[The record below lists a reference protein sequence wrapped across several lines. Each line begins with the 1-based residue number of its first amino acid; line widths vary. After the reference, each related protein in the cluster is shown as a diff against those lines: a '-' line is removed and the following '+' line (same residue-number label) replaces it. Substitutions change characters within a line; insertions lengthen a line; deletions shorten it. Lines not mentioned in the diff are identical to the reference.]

1 VLVSNTFILLILM
14 HSRQYIPLLAL
25 LIFALV
31 SETELYA
38 QNGGRIVGKITDSS
52 GETLPGVQIVI
63 DGTTRGTITE
73 LDGFYSLIN
82 VPADTYT
89 LVFRYIGFSTVRIE
103 NVEVITGRTT
113 TIDVVLQ
120 DQAVVGDEI
129 VITAERPIVQ
139 KDRTTTTAFVSRE
152 QIQALPV
159 QNIEDVINLQAGV
172 VEGHFRGGRVNE
184 VMYVVN
190 GVPINNPLNN
200 SPGFTVESNMVS
212 NLEVITGVFNAE
224 YGQATSGVVNIAT
237 RSAPTEW
244 AVEFLS
250 HVSGIASN
258 RKLDFL
264 SRNVG
269 PGSGL
274 SADDFT
280 TERVSYMKAAG
291 LPNRSEVNLTAGGPI
306 FGSIIGT
313 NVNLRYVKDNGRF
326 LGRRVFLPDDY
337 SGNEQ
342 FFSSSIINNPGNR
355 DAWQI
360 ESTGDNAFVS
370 MSEVERLSLNT
381 ALVYNPVRQ
390 LRIEYNNFTQLQR
403 NRDFD
408 HFLKY
413 APDGR
418 NWNYPENYTHIVSA
432 RYTFNPNTFANLSY
446 SNQVDKFET
455 RLYSSPLADSLFDSR
470 IVAPEYGNQAGP
482 YTFSMGGNNIYY
494 GRNRTHIHHVVGSVT
509 SQINR
514 YNQVKA
520 GFKLS
525 FQQVQNTQIGIDVN
539 SQNGFTPVRTQQD
552 WRNVKLDIQ
561 PREFSGYI
569 QDKIELEYLII
580 NAGLRLDY
588 FDPAYDIPVSWAQAS
603 ALTIPDP
610 DNPSQNISNR
620 TKAEVK
626 YQLSPRLGVAFPL
639 SDVSVIRFSYG
650 RFFQVPDYALLYSNP
665 DYIADPLS
673 ATSRYGN
680 PDVEPQST
688 STFEVGYQQG
698 LTHDLGLELTL
709 FIRDVRNL
717 IADQIERDVST
728 TNFAVRYVNRE
739 FGTVRGVTLSLFQRS
754 SGPLSWTLDYTLQFA
769 DGSYAITGDLFER
782 VQSGLAETLTLARL
796 DWDRRH
802 VLNNS
807 ITFRPNHW
815 ITATFIN
822 TFTSG
827 RPYTT
832 SRNNIQSFIR
842 NNADRP
848 PGFNTN
854 IRTYIRPFPSK
865 FDISLFL
872 QVDNLFDIKTA
883 NVVYADTGQPDN
895 TFELQAARRLN
906 INGLNT
912 VEDFF
917 DRQDFYNA
925 PRIVN
930 IGFQVR
936 L

>member
-1 VLVSNTFILLILM
+1 M
-14 HSRQYIPLLAL
+14 HSRKRLQLIVLFL
-25 LIFALV
+25 LIFHGG
-31 SETELYA
+31 SELWA
-38 QNGGRIVGKITDSS
+38 QNGGRIVGRITDST
-52 GETLPGVQIVI
+52 GETLPGVQIVLE
-63 DGTTRGTITE
+63 GTTRGTITE
-73 LDGFYSLIN
+73 IDGYYSIIN
-82 VPADTYT
+82 VRAQTYT
-89 LVFRYIGFSTVRIE
+89 LVFRYIGFSTIRIE
-103 NVEVITGRTT
+103 NVEIITGRTT
-113 TIDVVLQ
+113 TIDVIMQ
-120 DQAVVGDEI
+120 EEAVVGEEI

-159 QNIEDVINLQAGV
+159 QNIQDVINLQAGV

-212 NLEVITGVFNAE
+212 DLEVITGVFNAE

-237 RSAPTEW
+237 RSAPSDWSFEL
-244 AVEFLS
+244 LS
-250 HVSGIASN
+250 HVSAIASN

-264 SRNVG
+264 TRNAG
-269 PGSGL
+269 SGSGL
-274 SADDFT
+274 LAEDFS
-280 TERVSYMKAAG
+280 TERISYLEAAG
-291 LPNRSEVNLTAGGPI
+291 FPNRSEINLTAGGPI
-306 FGSIIGT
+306 FGNTLGT
-313 NVNLRYVKDNGRF
+313 NVTLRYIKDNGRF
-326 LGRRVFLPDDY
+326 LGRRIFMPDDY

-342 FFSSSIINNPGNR
+342 VFSSSIINNPGNR
-355 DAWQI
+355 DAWEI
-360 ESTGDNAFVS
+360 ESTGDNEFVS
-370 MSEVERLSLNT
+370 MSEVERLSMNMSL
-381 ALVYNPVRQ
+381 LFNPIKN
-390 LRIEYNNFTQLQR
+390 LRIEYNNFTQLQKDR
-403 NRDFD
+403 GFD

-418 NWNYPENYTHIVSA
+418 NWNYPENHTHIFSS
-432 RYTFNPNTFANLSY
+432 RYTFSPTTFANLSY
-446 SNQVDKFET
+446 SNQLDKFET
-455 RLYSSPLADSLFDSR
+455 RLFSNPVADSLFDNR
-470 IVAPEYGNQAGP
+470 IVAPEYSNQAGP

-494 GRNRTHIHHVVGSVT
+494 GRNRTQIHHIIGSVT

-514 YNQVKA
+514 FHQVKA
-520 GFKLS
+520 GFKFS
-525 FQQVQNTQIGIDVN
+525 FQHVKNLQLGIDVN
-539 SQNGFTPVRTQQD
+539 SQNNYIPVKTQQS
-552 WRNVKLDIQ
+552 WRNVNLDIQ
-561 PREFSGYI
+561 PREYSAYI
-569 QDKIELEYLII
+569 QDKIELQYLII

-588 FDPAYDIPVSWAQAS
+588 FDPAYEIPVSWAQAS
-603 ALTIPDP
+603 ELTIPDP
-610 DNPSQNISNR
+610 DNPSQDISNR
-620 TKAEVK
+620 IKAKTK

-650 RFFQVPDYALLYSNP
+650 MFFQVPDYALLYSNP
-665 DYIADPLS
+665 QYISNPLS
-673 ATSRYGN
+673 STSRYGN
-680 PDVEPQST
+680 PNVEPQST

-698 LTHDLGLELTL
+698 LTDELGLELTL

-717 IADQIERDVST
+717 IADQIERDVNT

-739 FGTVRGVTLSLFQRS
+739 FGTVRGITLSLFQRS

-782 VQSGLAETLTLARL
+782 VQSGLDETLTLARL

-802 VLNNS
+802 VLNNT
-807 ITFRPNHW
+807 ITFRPNNW
-815 ITATFIN
+815 ISATFIN

-842 NNADRP
+842 NNEDRP

-854 IRTYIRPFPSK
+854 VRTYIRPFSSK
-865 FDISLFL
+865 YDISLFL
-872 QVDNLFDIKTA
+872 QVDNLLDIKTA
-883 NVVYADTGQPDN
+883 NVVYADTGLPDN

-925 PRIVN
+925 PRIIN
-930 IGFQVR
+930 IGFQIR

>member
-1 VLVSNTFILLILM
+1 M
-14 HSRQYIPLLAL
+14 HSRKRLQLIVLFL
-25 LIFALV
+25 LIFHGG
-31 SETELYA
+31 SELWA
-38 QNGGRIVGKITDSS
+38 QNGGRIVGRITDST
-52 GETLPGVQIVI
+52 GETLPGVQIVLE
-63 DGTTRGTITE
+63 GTTRGTITE
-73 LDGFYSLIN
+73 IDGYYSIIN
-82 VPADTYT
+82 VRAQTYT
-89 LVFRYIGFSTVRIE
+89 LIFRYIGFSTIRIE
-103 NVEVITGRTT
+103 NVEIITGRTT
-113 TIDVVLQ
+113 TIDVIMQ
-120 DQAVVGDEI
+120 EEAVVGEEI

-159 QNIEDVINLQAGV
+159 QNIQDVINLQAGV

-212 NLEVITGVFNAE
+212 DLEVITGVFNAE

-237 RSAPTEW
+237 RSAPSDWSFEL
-244 AVEFLS
+244 LS
-250 HVSGIASN
+250 HVSAIASN

-264 SRNVG
+264 TRNA
-269 PGSGL
+269 GSGSSL
-274 SADDFT
+274 LAEDFS
-280 TERVSYMKAAG
+280 TERISYLEAAA
-291 LPNRSEVNLTAGGPI
+291 LPNRSEINLTAGGPI
-306 FGSIIGT
+306 FGNTLGT
-313 NVNLRYVKDNGRF
+313 NVTLRYVKDNGRF
-326 LGRRVFLPDDY
+326 LGRRIFMPDDY

-342 FFSSSIINNPGNR
+342 VFSSSIINNPGNR
-355 DAWQI
+355 DAWEI
-360 ESTGDNAFVS
+360 ESTGDNEFVS
-370 MSEVERLSLNT
+370 MSEVERLSMNMSL
-381 ALVYNPVRQ
+381 LFNPIKN
-390 LRIEYNNFTQLQR
+390 LRIEYNNFTQLQKDR
-403 NRDFD
+403 GFD

-418 NWNYPENYTHIVSA
+418 NWNYPENHTHIFSS
-432 RYTFNPNTFANLSY
+432 RYTFSPTTFANLSY
-446 SNQVDKFET
+446 SNQLDKFET
-455 RLYSSPLADSLFDSR
+455 RLFSNPVADSLFDNR
-470 IVAPEYGNQAGP
+470 IVAPEYSNQAGP

-494 GRNRTHIHHVVGSVT
+494 GRNRTQIHHIIGSVT

-514 YNQVKA
+514 FHQVKA
-520 GFKLS
+520 GFKFS
-525 FQQVQNTQIGIDVN
+525 FQHVKNLQLGIDVN
-539 SQNGFTPVRTQQD
+539 SQNNYVPVKTQQS
-552 WRNVKLDIQ
+552 WRNVNLDIQ
-561 PREFSGYI
+561 PREYSAYI
-569 QDKIELEYLII
+569 QDKIELQYLII

-588 FDPAYDIPVSWAQAS
+588 FDPAYEIPVSWAQAS
-603 ALTIPDP
+603 ELTIPDP
-610 DNPSQNISNR
+610 DNPSQDISNR
-620 TKAEVK
+620 IKAKTK

-650 RFFQVPDYALLYSNP
+650 MFFQVPDYALLYSNP
-665 DYIADPLS
+665 QYISNPLS
-673 ATSRYGN
+673 STSRYGN
-680 PDVEPQST
+680 PNVEPQST

-698 LTHDLGLELTL
+698 LTDELGLELTL

-717 IADQIERDVST
+717 IADQIERDVNT

-739 FGTVRGVTLSLFQRS
+739 FGTVRGITLSLFQRS

-782 VQSGLAETLTLARL
+782 VQSGLDETLTLARL

-802 VLNNS
+802 VLNNT
-807 ITFRPNHW
+807 ITFRPNNW
-815 ITATFIN
+815 ISATFIN

-842 NNADRP
+842 NNEDRP

-854 IRTYIRPFPSK
+854 VRTYIRPFSSIY
-865 FDISLFL
+865 DISLFL
-872 QVDNLFDIKTA
+872 QVDNLLDIKTA
-883 NVVYADTGQPDN
+883 NVVYADTGLPDN

-925 PRIVN
+925 PRIIN
-930 IGFQVR
+930 IGFQIR

>member
-1 VLVSNTFILLILM
+1 MQKKFGIQFFILVLFFL
-14 HSRQYIPLLAL
+14 ST
-25 LIFALV
+25 
-31 SETELYA
+31 ETELKA
-38 QNGGRIVGKITDSS
+38 QNGGRIVGKVTDSF

-63 DGTTRGTITE
+63 DGSTRGTITE
-73 LDGFYSLIN
+73 IDGFYSLIN
-82 VPADTYT
+82 VPADSYT
-89 LVFRYIGFSTVRIE
+89 LVFRYIGFSTIRIE

-113 TIDVVLQ
+113 TIDVVML
-120 DQAVVGDEI
+120 DEAVVGEEI

-159 QNIEDVINLQAGV
+159 QSIEDVINLQAGV

-237 RSAPTEW
+237 RSAPTNW
-244 AVEFLS
+244 SFEFLS
-250 HVSGIASN
+250 YVSGIASN

-264 SRNVG
+264 SRNAG

-274 SADDFT
+274 LADDFY
-280 TERVSYMKAAG
+280 TERVSYLKASG
-291 LPNRSEVNLTAGGPI
+291 IPNRSEINFTTGGPLL
-306 FGSIIGT
+306 GNTLGT
-313 NVNLRYVKDNGRF
+313 NVSLRYVNDNGRF
-326 LGRRVFLPDDY
+326 LGRRIFLPDDY

-342 FFSSSIINNPGNR
+342 FFSSSIINNPGQR
-355 DAWQI
+355 EAWSI
-360 ESTGDNAFVS
+360 ESNGDNKFVS
-370 MSEVERLSLNT
+370 MSEVERLSMNFSL
-381 ALVYNPVRQ
+381 LFNPIRQ
-390 LRIEYNNFTQLQR
+390 LRIEYNNFTQLQKDR
-403 NRDFD
+403 GFD

-413 APDGR
+413 APEGR
-418 NWNYPENYTHIVSA
+418 NWNYPENHTHIIST
-432 RYTFNPNTFANLSY
+432 RYTFSPNTFANLSY
-446 SNQVDKFET
+446 SNQLDKFET
-455 RLYSSPLADSLFDSR
+455 RLYSKPASDSLFDSR
-470 IVAPEYGNQAGP
+470 IVAPEYSNQAGP

-494 GRNRTHIHHVVGSVT
+494 GRNRTKIHHLVGSIT
-509 SQINR
+509 SQVNR

-525 FQQVQNTQIGIDVN
+525 FQRVQNTQIGIDVN
-539 SQNGFTPVRTQQD
+539 SQNGFQPVRTQQT
-552 WRNVKLDIQ
+552 WRNVDLDIQ
-561 PREFSGYI
+561 PREFSAYI
-569 QDKIELEYLII
+569 QDKIELQYLII

-588 FDPAYDIPVSWAQAS
+588 FDPAYEIPVSWAQAS
-603 ALTIPDP
+603 ELTIPDP

-620 TKAEVK
+620 LKAKPK

-639 SDVSVIRFSYG
+639 SDISVIRFSYG
-650 RFFQVPDYALLYSNP
+650 MFFQVPDYALLYSNP
-665 DYIADPLS
+665 GYIADPLS

-698 LTHDLGLELTL
+698 LSDQLGLELTL

-739 FGTVRGVTLSLFQRS
+739 FGTVRGITLSLFQRS
-754 SGPLSWTLDYTLQFA
+754 AGKLAWTLDYTLQFA

-782 VQSGLAETLTLARL
+782 VQSGLDETLTLARL

-807 ITFRPNHW
+807 ITFKPTDW
-815 ITATFIN
+815 LTATFIN
-822 TFTSG
+822 SFTSG

-842 NNADRP
+842 NNEDRP

-854 IRTYIRPFPSK
+854 IRTYIRPFPSRY
-865 FDISLFL
+865 DASLFL

-883 NVVYADTGQPDN
+883 NVVYADTGLPDN
-895 TFELQAARRLN
+895 TFELQAAKRLN

-925 PRIVN
+925 PRIIN
-930 IGFQVR
+930 IGFQIR

>member
-1 VLVSNTFILLILM
+1 M
-14 HSRQYIPLLAL
+14 HSRKRLQLIVLFL
-25 LIFALV
+25 LIFHGG
-31 SETELYA
+31 SELWA
-38 QNGGRIVGKITDSS
+38 QNGGRIVGRITDST
-52 GETLPGVQIVI
+52 GETLPGVQIVLE
-63 DGTTRGTITE
+63 GTTRGTITE
-73 LDGFYSLIN
+73 IDGYYSIIN
-82 VPADTYT
+82 VRAQTYT
-89 LVFRYIGFSTVRIE
+89 LVFRYIGFSTIRIE
-103 NVEVITGRTT
+103 NVEIITGRTT
-113 TIDVVLQ
+113 TIDVIMQ
-120 DQAVVGDEI
+120 EEAVVGEEI

-159 QNIEDVINLQAGV
+159 QNIQDVINLQAGV

-212 NLEVITGVFNAE
+212 DLEVITGVFNAE

-237 RSAPTEW
+237 RSAPSDWSFEL
-244 AVEFLS
+244 LS
-250 HVSGIASN
+250 HVSAIASN

-264 SRNVG
+264 TRNAG
-269 PGSGL
+269 SGSGL
-274 SADDFT
+274 LAEDFS
-280 TERVSYMKAAG
+280 TERISYLEAAG
-291 LPNRSEVNLTAGGPI
+291 FPNRSEINLTAGGPI
-306 FGSIIGT
+306 FGNTLGT
-313 NVNLRYVKDNGRF
+313 NVTLRYVKDNGRF
-326 LGRRVFLPDDY
+326 LGRRIFMPDDY

-342 FFSSSIINNPGNR
+342 VFSSSIINNPGNR
-355 DAWQI
+355 DAWEI
-360 ESTGDNAFVS
+360 ESTGDNEFVS
-370 MSEVERLSLNT
+370 MSEVERLSMNMSL
-381 ALVYNPVRQ
+381 LFNPIKN
-390 LRIEYNNFTQLQR
+390 LRIEYNNFTQLQKDR
-403 NRDFD
+403 GFD

-418 NWNYPENYTHIVSA
+418 NWNYPENHTHIFSS
-432 RYTFNPNTFANLSY
+432 RYTFSPTTFANLSY
-446 SNQVDKFET
+446 SNQLDKFET
-455 RLYSSPLADSLFDSR
+455 RLFSNPVADSLFDNR
-470 IVAPEYGNQAGP
+470 IVAPEYSNQAGP

-494 GRNRTHIHHVVGSVT
+494 GRNRTQIHHIIGSVT

-514 YNQVKA
+514 FHQVKA
-520 GFKLS
+520 GFKFS
-525 FQQVQNTQIGIDVN
+525 FQHVKNLQLGIDVN
-539 SQNGFTPVRTQQD
+539 SQNNYIPVKTQQS
-552 WRNVKLDIQ
+552 WRNVNLDIQ
-561 PREFSGYI
+561 PREYSAYI
-569 QDKIELEYLII
+569 QDKIELQYLII

-588 FDPAYDIPVSWAQAS
+588 FDPAYEIPVSWAQAS
-603 ALTIPDP
+603 ELTIPDP
-610 DNPSQNISNR
+610 DNPSQDISNR
-620 TKAEVK
+620 IKAKTK

-650 RFFQVPDYALLYSNP
+650 MFFQVPDYALLYSNP
-665 DYIADPLS
+665 QYISNPLS
-673 ATSRYGN
+673 STSRYGN
-680 PDVEPQST
+680 PNVEPQST

-698 LTHDLGLELTL
+698 LTDELGLELTL

-717 IADQIERDVST
+717 IADQIERDVNT

-739 FGTVRGVTLSLFQRS
+739 FGTVRGITLSLFQRS

-782 VQSGLAETLTLARL
+782 VQSGLDETLTLARL

-802 VLNNS
+802 VLNNT
-807 ITFRPNHW
+807 ITFRPNNW
-815 ITATFIN
+815 ISATFIN

-842 NNADRP
+842 NNEDRP

-854 IRTYIRPFPSK
+854 VRTYIRPFSSK
-865 FDISLFL
+865 YDISLFL
-872 QVDNLFDIKTA
+872 QVDNLLDIKTA
-883 NVVYADTGQPDN
+883 NVVYADTGLPDN

-925 PRIVN
+925 PRIIN
-930 IGFQVR
+930 IGFQIR

>member
-1 VLVSNTFILLILM
+1 QSRQKIKLIVLFLLIVLG
-14 HSRQYIPLLAL
+14 SK
-25 LIFALV
+25 
-31 SETELYA
+31 ELWA
-38 QNGGRIVGKITDSS
+38 QNGGRIVGKVTDSS
-52 GETLPGVQIVI
+52 GETLPGVQIVL

-73 LDGFYSLIN
+73 IDGFYSIIN
-82 VPADTYT
+82 VPAETYT

-113 TIDVVLQ
+113 TIDLVMQ
-120 DQAVVGDEI
+120 DEAVVGEEI
-129 VITAERPIVQ
+129 IVTAERPIVQ

-159 QNIEDVINLQAGV
+159 QNIQDVINLQAGV
-172 VEGHFRGGRVNE
+172 VEGHFRGGRINE

-237 RSAPTEW
+237 RSAPSDWTFEL
-244 AVEFLS
+244 LS
-250 HVSGIASN
+250 YVSAIASN
-258 RKLDFL
+258 RKMDFL
-264 SRNVG
+264 SRNVD

-274 SADDFT
+274 NADDFG
-280 TERVSYMKAAG
+280 TERVSYMETAG
-291 LPNRSEVNLTAGGPI
+291 IPNRSEINLTAGGPI
-306 FGSIIGT
+306 FGNTLGT
-313 NVNLRYVKDNGRF
+313 NVTLRYVNDNGRF
-326 LGRRVFLPDDY
+326 LGRRIFMPDDY

-342 FFSSSIINNPGNR
+342 VFSSSIINNPGNR
-355 DAWQI
+355 DAWRI
-360 ESTGDNAFVS
+360 ESTGDNEFVS
-370 MSEVERLSLNT
+370 MSEVERLSMNT
-381 ALVYNPVRQ
+381 SLLFNPIKN
-390 LRIEYNNFTQLQR
+390 LRIEYNNFTQLQKDR
-403 NRDFD
+403 GFD

-418 NWNYPENYTHIVSA
+418 NWNYPENHTHILSS
-432 RYTFNPNTFANLSY
+432 RYTFSPNTFANFSY
-446 SNQVDKFET
+446 SNQLDKFET
-455 RLYSSPLADSLFDSR
+455 RLFSNPIADSLFDNR
-470 IVAPEYGNQAGP
+470 IVAPEYSNQAGP

-494 GRNRTHIHHVVGSVT
+494 GRNRTKIHHLVGSIT

-520 GFKLS
+520 GFKFS
-525 FQQVQNTQIGIDVN
+525 FQHVQNVQLGIDVN
-539 SQNGFTPVRTQQD
+539 SQNNYTPVKTQQS
-552 WRNVKLDIQ
+552 WRNVNLDIQ
-561 PREFSGYI
+561 PREYSAYI
-569 QDKIELEYLII
+569 QDKIELQYLII

-588 FDPAYDIPVSWAQAS
+588 FDPAYEIPVSWAQAS
-603 ALTIPDP
+603 ELTIPDP
-610 DNPSQNISNR
+610 DNPSQDISNR
-620 TKAEVK
+620 TKAKSK

-650 RFFQVPDYALLYSNP
+650 MFFQVPDYALLYSNP
-665 DYIADPLS
+665 RYISDPLS
-673 ATSRYGN
+673 STSRYGN

-698 LTHDLGLELTL
+698 LTDEFGLELTL

-717 IADQIERDVST
+717 IADQIERDVNT

-739 FGTVRGVTLSLFQRS
+739 FGTVRGITLSLFQRS

-782 VQSGLAETLTLARL
+782 VQSGLDETLTLARL

-802 VLNNS
+802 VLNNTV
-807 ITFRPNHW
+807 TFRPNNW

-842 NNADRP
+842 NNEDRP

-854 IRTYIRPFPSK
+854 IRTYIRPFSSK
-865 FDISLFL
+865 YDVSLFL
-872 QVDNLFDIKTA
+872 QIDNLFDIKTA
-883 NVVYADTGQPDN
+883 NVVYADTGLPDN
-895 TFELQAARRLN
+895 TFELQAAKRLN

-925 PRIVN
+925 PRIIN
-930 IGFQVR
+930 IGFQIR